1 MTMEKQ
7 PAPVGNLKYTIKDLS
22 GNKGTLTL
30 VWENLSGSVPISV
43 Q

>member
-1 MTMEKQ
+1 MEKQ
-7 PAPVGNLKYTIKDLS
+7 PAPVENLEYTIKDLS